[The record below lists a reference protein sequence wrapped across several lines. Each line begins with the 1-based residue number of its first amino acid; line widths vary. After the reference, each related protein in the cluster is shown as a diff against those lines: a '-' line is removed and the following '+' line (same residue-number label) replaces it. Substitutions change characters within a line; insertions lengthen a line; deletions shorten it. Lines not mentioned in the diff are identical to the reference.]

1 MQVDCIIAPEYVQK
15 AAMSLLHQRFPR
27 TDTEKNPGS
36 TLPARGDAV
45 FRRGVVSQPRQ
56 APYLLALTTGQG
68 ASTSTWCS
76 TASCHSSSVSR
87 WLA

>member
-1 MQVDCIIAPEYVQK
+1 MITPEYVPN
-15 AAMSLLHQRFPR
+15 AAVLLLHQRLPR

-68 ASTSTWCS
+68 ASTST
-76 TASCHSSSVSR
+76 
-87 WLA
+87 